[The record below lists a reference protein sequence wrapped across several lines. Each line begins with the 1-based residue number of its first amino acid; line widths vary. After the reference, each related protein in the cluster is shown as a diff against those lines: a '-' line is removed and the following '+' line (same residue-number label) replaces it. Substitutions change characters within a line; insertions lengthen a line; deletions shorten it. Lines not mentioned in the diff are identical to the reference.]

1 MQVPTLPRVSH
12 AYPLPLSVFHDPL
25 GRPVR
30 LSGLPDSGGCPT
42 GYRGDSATL
51 RSLGNTPPWSRPT
64 GLSRNPLG
72 QPAGA
77 HAGRTFC
84 DLRTSCGDTNSI
96 TLHVARQVCGIQ
108 NPQSCRQA
116 HRKSHISGAPIFSIA
131 YHTSSIEK
139 QSGKK
144 TAP

>member
-12 AYPLPLSVFHDPL
+12 AYPLPLSVFHDPR

-30 LSGLPDSGGCPT
+30 LSWAKQARQVT
-42 GYRGDSATL
+42 GAPQRLSD
-51 RSLGNTPPWSRPT
+51 RRETPLWGRPT

-72 QPAGA
+72 QPARA

-131 YHTSSIEK
+131 YPTSSIEK
-139 QSGKK
+139 QSGNK